1 MIKTRWNIQLTGM
14 FFAHRVSHNK
24 AHHLWAGEVLS
35 CDTCL
40 RPHCTLSH
48 HHFWWGGGKEKC
60 KFSLPDTVGL
70 YAFNPRN
77 RKQYSKE
84 DDHSQKKMI
93 LFRLQNSSRYRAMS
107 TPQKDG
113 IEEGA
118 LHQIPWIKNVVAH
131 FGKAKSQWT
140 FAIIAD

>member
-48 HHFWWGGGKEKC
+48 HHFWWGEGKEKC

-93 LFRLQNSSRYRAMS
+93 LLNASTLELICERSKIESKYKKLGRSVFFSMAQIYLLSTGECFCSSLWLFTS
-107 TPQKDG
+107 
-113 IEEGA
+113 
-118 LHQIPWIKNVVAH
+118 
-131 FGKAKSQWT
+131 
-140 FAIIAD
+140 